1 MRDQDIRQKLEALS
15 DEQITA
21 LLELVSA
28 GKKYEAAEQ
37 TPKPQ
42 PTPTDKELQ
51 ARENARKATQFAKQ
65 KISRTDK
72 AGRLKQMRQHKERTP
87 LKLAEQQFLGEQRA
101 RGNSEPTVKGYG
113 RVFKK
118 LCLFVAYMYGEADGK
133 RIWDTDK
140 TEEELVE
147 IGSLFTLDILEAD
160 DLIDDFRFYITEI
173 ENSSEITANY
183 YIRHL
188 KAIIN
193 YYAEQGVIDARK
205 IVIKDIKPSVK
216 DVYTDDE
223 LRKLLRRPRN
233 EEDFTE
239 CRNWCIIHVF
249 LGTGCRVSTLTALR
263 VGDIDFDNNLITMNK
278 QKNGTPNV
286 VPLQQATLAPVLREY
301 IYAWRSDEEGNP
313 LLTAQLFCRSD
324 GDETTVDAIKKAV
337 ATYNKSRGVEKTSC
351 HLFRHTFAKKWI
363 LAGKSAIELKKVLN
377 HSSMKMVEHYSNLW
391 AKDTEASIEEASAL
405 SQVKKPMGKKIT
417 KKGKPQLQRRK

>member
-1 MRDQDIRQKLEALS
+1 MAGKDIRQQLEALS
-15 DEQITA
+15 TEELTA
-21 LLELVSA
+21 LLAMVQS
-28 GKKYEAAEQ
+28 GSRYEATE
-37 TPKPQ
+37 PQ
-42 PTPTDKELQ
+42 PRSLPSPSNDELE
-51 ARENARKATQFAKQ
+51 AREKARKATQYAKQ
-65 KISRTDK
+65 KIARTDK

-87 LKLAEQQFLGEQRA
+87 LKLAELQFLGEQRA
-101 RGNSEPTVKGYG
+101 RGNSEATVKGYG

-118 LCLFVAYMYGEADGK
+118 ICLFVAYMYGEADGK
-133 RIWDTDK
+133 RIWDSDK

-160 DLIDDFRFYITEI
+160 DLIEDFRYFITEI

-188 KAIIN
+188 KAVIN
-193 YYAEQGVIDARK
+193 YYAEQGVIDGRK
-205 IVIKDIKPSVK
+205 IVIKEIKPTVK

-239 CRNWCIIHVF
+239 CRNWVIVNTF
-249 LGTGCRVSTLTALR
+249 LGTGCRVSTLAALR
-263 VGDIDFDNNLITMNK
+263 VGDIDFENNLIIMNR

-313 LLTAQLFCRSD
+313 LLNAQLFCRSD
-324 GDETTVDAIKKAV
+324 GEETTVEAIKKAV
-337 ATYNKSRGVEKTSC
+337 ATFNKSRGVDKTSC

-405 SQVKKPMGKKIT
+405 SQVKKPVGKKIH
-417 KKGKPQLQRRK
+417 KSGKPQLTRRK

>member
-1 MRDQDIRQKLEALS
+1 MANQDIRKRLENLS
-15 DEQITA
+15 DEELAAMLQ
-21 LLELVSA
+21 LLSS
-28 GKKYEAAEQ
+28 GKRYEPTE
-37 TPKPQ
+37 PQ
-42 PTPTDKELQ
+42 PRSLPSPTDEELE
-51 ARENARKATQFAKQ
+51 AREKARKATQHAKQ
-65 KISRTDK
+65 KIARTDK
-72 AGRLKQMRQHKERTP
+72 AGRLKQMRQHKEKTP
-87 LKLAEQQFLGEQRA
+87 LKLAELQFLGEQRA
-101 RGNSEPTVKGYG
+101 RGNSEATVKGYG

-118 LCLFVAYMYGEADGK
+118 ICLFVAYMYGEADGK

-140 TEEELVE
+140 TEDELVE
-147 IGSLFTLDILEAD
+147 IGSLFTIDILEAD
-160 DLIDDFRFYITEI
+160 DLIEDFRYFITEI

-193 YYAEQGVIDARK
+193 YYAEQGIIDGRK
-205 IVIKDIKPSVK
+205 IVIKEIKPTVK

-223 LRKLLRRPRN
+223 LRKLLRRPKN

-239 CRNWCIIHVF
+239 CRNWVIINTF

-263 VGDIDFDNNLITMNK
+263 VGDIDFDNGLIIMNK

-313 LLTAQLFCRSD
+313 LLNAQLFCRSD
-324 GDETTVDAIKKAV
+324 GEEPTVEAIKKAV
-337 ATYNKSRGVEKTSC
+337 AAYNKSRGVEKTSC

-391 AKDTEASIEEASAL
+391 AKDTEASVEEASAL
-405 SQVKKPMGKKIT
+405 SQVKKPVGKKMS
-417 KKGKPQLQRRK
+417 KGKPQLQRRR

>member
-1 MRDQDIRQKLEALS
+1 MANQDIRKRLENLS
-15 DEQITA
+15 DEELAAMLQ
-21 LLELVSA
+21 LLSS
-28 GKKYEAAEQ
+28 GKRYEPTE
-37 TPKPQ
+37 PQ
-42 PTPTDKELQ
+42 PRSLPSPTDEELE
-51 ARENARKATQFAKQ
+51 AREKARKATQHAKQ
-65 KISRTDK
+65 KIARTDK
-72 AGRLKQMRQHKERTP
+72 AGRLKQMRQHKEKTP
-87 LKLAEQQFLGEQRA
+87 LKLAELQFLGEQRA
-101 RGNSEPTVKGYG
+101 RGNSEATVKGYG

-118 LCLFVAYMYGEADGK
+118 ICLFVAYMYGEADGK

-140 TEEELVE
+140 TEDELVE
-147 IGSLFTLDILEAD
+147 IGSLFTIDILEAD
-160 DLIDDFRFYITEI
+160 DLIEDFRYFITEI

-193 YYAEQGVIDARK
+193 YYAEQGIIDGRK
-205 IVIKDIKPSVK
+205 IVIKEIKPTVK

-223 LRKLLRRPRN
+223 LRKLLRRPKN

-239 CRNWCIIHVF
+239 CRNWVIINTF

-263 VGDIDFDNNLITMNK
+263 VGDIDFDNGLIIMNK

-313 LLTAQLFCRSD
+313 LLNAQLFCRSD
-324 GDETTVDAIKKAV
+324 GEETTVEAIKKAV
-337 ATYNKSRGVEKTSC
+337 AAYNKSRGVEKTSC

-391 AKDTEASIEEASAL
+391 AKDTEASVEEASAL
-405 SQVKKPMGKKIT
+405 SQVKKPVGKKMS
-417 KKGKPQLQRRK
+417 KGKPQLTRRR